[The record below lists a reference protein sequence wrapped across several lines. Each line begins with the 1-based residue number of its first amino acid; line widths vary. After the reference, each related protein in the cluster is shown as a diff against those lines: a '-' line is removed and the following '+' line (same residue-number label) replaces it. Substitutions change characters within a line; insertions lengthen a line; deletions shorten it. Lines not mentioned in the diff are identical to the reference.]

1 MPIGSV
7 TILKEVKAE
16 RGPTLRCKGWRQEL
30 ILRMLENNME
40 NAERPENLIVY
51 GGIGKA
57 ARNWESYHAIVETL
71 KELENDETLAV
82 QSGMPVAVFKT
93 HRLAPRVVMANTN
106 VIKADWPSFYKLVE
120 RNLTTFSSYMAG
132 PWQYIGSQGVVE
144 GTFETLGL
152 IADEHFAGDLAG
164 RIFFTAGLGGMGR
177 SQPFA
182 MTLHGGVT
190 VCVEVREGTIDQR
203 IAAGFADV
211 RADNLRQAISL
222 AEEAKAQRRPL
233 AIAVHGNM
241 CDMLEKALGLGWK
254 PDIVTEMCPCHDPFA
269 LVPSGLSPEQAA
281 SLRESDRDA
290 LLARSRATMI
300 RMLRALN
307 NLKDAGCVV
316 FEYGTFIRKECVDAG
331 MSREEA
337 FRLPGCIARYV
348 RPMFLEGRGP
358 FRWTCISGDR
368 ADQARLDELALE
380 LFPDDPIVQRWIPR
394 ARAKLPVEGLPARV
408 CFLGFGQR
416 KTFGLNA
423 NVLVRNGTLKG
434 PVAFSRDNLDCGSI
448 ANPAFE
454 TEGMI
459 DGSDAISD
467 WPYLNALL
475 NTAGMAD
482 LVAIQ
487 ANGTMGISVHTGVTM
502 IADGSEEADLRLEAC
517 LTTDSG
523 IGIVR
528 HAQAGYP
535 MARKVAE
542 GRGPLTGELIQI
554 PLWWSADATF
564 GPKQRGD

>member
-1 MPIGSV
+1 MPNDSV
-7 TILKEVKAE
+7 AVLNQVKAA
-16 RGPTLRCKGWRQEL
+16 RGPTLRCKGWRQES

-57 ARNWESYHAIVETL
+57 ARNWESYHAIVATL
-71 KELENDETLAV
+71 KTLENDETLAV
-82 QSGMPVAVFKT
+82 QAGMPVAVFKT

-120 RNLTTFSSYMAG
+120 QNLTTFSSYTAG

-190 VCVEVREGTIDQR
+190 VCVEVRSETIDQR
-203 IAAGFADV
+203 IAAGYADV
-211 RADNLRQAISL
+211 RADDLRQAIAL
-222 AEEAKAQRRPL
+222 AEAAKAQRRPL

-241 CDMLEKALGLGWK
+241 CDVLEEVLERGWR

-269 LVPSGLSPEQAA
+269 LVPAGLSPDEAA
-281 SLRESDRDA
+281 ALRDNDGAA
-290 LLARSRATMI
+290 LLARSRATMM
-300 RMLRALN
+300 RMLRSLN
-307 NLKDAGCVV
+307 RLKDAGCVA

-337 FRLPGCIARYV
+337 FQLPGCIARYV

-368 ADQARLDELALE
+368 ADQAHLDDLALE

-394 ARAKLPVEGLPARV
+394 ARTKLPVEGLPARI

-416 KTFGLNA
+416 KAFGLRANA
-423 NVLVRNGTLKG
+423 LVRDGTLKG

-487 ANGTMGISVHTGVTM
+487 ANGTMGVSVHTGVTM
-502 IADGSEEADLRLEAC
+502 IADGSEEADLRLDAC
-517 LTTDSG
+517 LTTDAG
-523 IGIVR
+523 IGVVR

-542 GRGPLTGELIQI
+542 GRGPLTDETIQI
-554 PLWWSADATF
+554 PLWWSPEATF
-564 GPKQRGD
+564 GPKPRGD

>member
-1 MPIGSV
+1 MPIGPV

-16 RGPTLRCKGWRQEL
+16 RGTTLRCKGWRQES

-57 ARNWESYHAIVETL
+57 ARNWESYHAIVDTL
-71 KELENDETLAV
+71 KELDNDETLAV
-82 QSGMPVAVFKT
+82 QAGMPVAVFKT

-120 RNLTTFSSYMAG
+120 MNLTTFSSYTAG

-190 VCVEVREGTIDQR
+190 VCVEVRKETIDQR

-241 CDMLEKALGLGWK
+241 CDMLEKAFGLGWK

-290 LLARSRATMI
+290 LLAHSRATMI

-307 NLKDAGCVV
+307 NLGDAGCVV

-423 NVLVRNGTLKG
+423 NALVRNGTLKG

-517 LTTDSG
+517 LTIDSG

-535 MARKVAE
+535 MARRVAE
-542 GRGPLTGELIQI
+542 GRGPLTGKSIQI